1 MAGVDGGL
9 GAGPSGS
16 ACGRFEVP
24 PLAAPE
30 DAGTARSGCVSPS
43 ASGADQAAARG
54 QTAAQQRAAQKE
66 LARLERQIARLT
78 DAEAQLSADLAEH
91 ASDYTRLIELGAQLR
106 EIQADRAGL
115 EERWLE
121 VAEQLG

>member
-1 MAGVDGGL
+1 VAG
-9 GAGPSGS
+9 
-16 ACGRFEVP
+16 
-24 PLAAPE
+24 
-30 DAGTARSGCVSPS
+30 
-43 ASGADQAAARG
+43 SGADQAAARG
-54 QTAAQQRAAQKE
+54 QAAARQRAGQKE

-78 DAEAQLSADLAEH
+78 DAEARLSADLAEH